1 MSDDPTTPPR
11 EPSDS
16 PSSQPSESAPPPPPF
31 EPDPELIGYLER
43 EQRGAER
50 R

>member
-1 MSDDPTTPPR
+1 MSDDPSTPPR

-16 PSSQPSESAPPPPPF
+16 PSSQPSESPPAPPF
-31 EPDPELIGYLER
+31 EPDPEMIGYLER

>member
-1 MSDDPTTPPR
+1 MADDPTQPR
-11 EPSDS
+11 DPSDA
-16 PSSQPSESAPPPPPF
+16 PSEGTLAGTGEPPPF

-43 EQRGAER
+43 EQKGDTER